1 MTFESYEDDDDMMK
15 HCYGKRLKCAGNDA
29 DADADGDDDED
40 ECERVEDEKENEFA
54 LRLGD
59 FFNPTIPSSIVVSD
73 ALDPDSPIIYVNS
86 VFESVTGYRADEVL
100 GRNWYVYSLSLYLY
114 CTFLICFCMS

>member
-1 MTFESYEDDDDMMK
+1 MTVESYEDDEDMMTYS
-15 HCYGKRLKCAGNDA
+15 YGKRLKCAGNDEEA
-29 DADADGDDDED
+29 DDDDE
-40 ECERVEDEKENEFA
+40 EYERVEDEKENEFA

-59 FFNPTIPSSIVVSD
+59 FFNPEIPSSIVVSD

-100 GRNWYVYSLSLYLY
+100 GRNW
-114 CTFLICFCMS
+114 